1 MAHSHE
7 DNMEG
12 PAEYKPTAR
21 NTERHDS
28 KGMKIQQFSSYIY
41 VCSDSEDFEVETDLR
56 PHWPLL

>member
-1 MAHSHE
+1 
-7 DNMEG
+7 MEG